1 MDPTQ
6 PSVCV
11 HLRVHTHT
19 PAGGSAGHSRAD
31 VATGPGEPGA
41 RSRGAGVTGWSGRA
55 EGVLGNPLGP
65 QSSACSLRA
74 LQMPWSL
81 PQAKESGPYLFNV

>member
-1 MDPTQ
+1 MIRPTGSRWSGAECDWSTGKGGFLWTSTQ

-11 HLRVHTHT
+11 HRRVHTHT

-41 RSRGAGVTGWSGRA
+41 RGRGAGVTGWSGRA
-55 EGVLGNPLGP
+55 EGVL
-65 QSSACSLRA
+65 A
-74 LQMPWSL
+74 
-81 PQAKESGPYLFNV
+81 